1 MYAFQQG
8 YARNLIS
15 TEQKPFSF
23 FIKEE
28 RLFLFQNL
36 LLLLTSHIPQP
47 SKSPPIRKTHRGS
60 RHAKSIPSPSAAIT
74 TPHSHFSGA
83 PLHLLRNPA
92 TPFLIPM
99 PEKRGMCGIFSFRSV
114 LLFNLW
120 NVSRKDIR
128 PEYQFP
134 RVPPQARCLRQY
146 NHRPAQDQNPSTGRK
161 SPSA

>member
-15 TEQKPFSF
+15 TEQKPFSL

-74 TPHSHFSGA
+74 TPHSHFNGA
-83 PLHLLRNPA
+83 PLHLLRIPPP
-92 TPFLIPM
+92 PFLFL
-99 PEKRGMCGIFSFRSV
+99 C
-114 LLFNLW
+114 
-120 NVSRKDIR
+120 RKCR
-128 PEYQFP
+128 ECAGFFHSGPF
-134 RVPPQARCLRQY
+134 
-146 NHRPAQDQNPSTGRK
+146 H
-161 SPSA
+161 SAI